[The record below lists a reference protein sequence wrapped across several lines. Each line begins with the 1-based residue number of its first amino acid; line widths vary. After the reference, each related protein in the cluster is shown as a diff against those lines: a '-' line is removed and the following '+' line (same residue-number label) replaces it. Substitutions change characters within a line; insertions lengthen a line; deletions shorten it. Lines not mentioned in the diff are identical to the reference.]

1 MLEEAFLDDHS
12 LAIALTNYSGK
23 LAKLQR
29 KGCSEMTVSQQYDKR
44 SMLFYL
50 QDGGARGG
58 GESPAMTPSLGMT
71 LILNKS
77 FP

>member
-1 MLEEAFLDDHS
+1 
-12 LAIALTNYSGK
+12 
-23 LAKLQR
+23 
-29 KGCSEMTVSQQYDKR
+29 MTVSQQYDKR

-71 LILNKS
+71 LILNLSPNSLSRFLDSNISPTTK
-77 FP
+77 F

>member
-1 MLEEAFLDDHS
+1 
-12 LAIALTNYSGK
+12 
-23 LAKLQR
+23 
-29 KGCSEMTVSQQYDKR
+29 MTVSQQYDKR

-58 GESPAMTPSLGMT
+58 GESPATSLGMT

>member
-1 MLEEAFLDDHS
+1 
-12 LAIALTNYSGK
+12 
-23 LAKLQR
+23 
-29 KGCSEMTVSQQYDKR
+29 MTVSQQYNKR

-71 LILNKS
+71 LILNKY

>member
-1 MLEEAFLDDHS
+1 
-12 LAIALTNYSGK
+12 
-23 LAKLQR
+23 
-29 KGCSEMTVSQQYDKR
+29 MTVSQQYDKR

-58 GESPAMTPSLGMT
+58 GESPAMTPSLGVT

>member
-1 MLEEAFLDDHS
+1 
-12 LAIALTNYSGK
+12 
-23 LAKLQR
+23 
-29 KGCSEMTVSQQYDKR
+29 MTVSQQYDKR
-44 SMLFYL
+44 SIMLFYL

-58 GESPAMTPSLGMT
+58 GESPAMTPSLGVT

>member
-1 MLEEAFLDDHS
+1 
-12 LAIALTNYSGK
+12 
-23 LAKLQR
+23 
-29 KGCSEMTVSQQYDKR
+29 MTVSQQYDKR

-50 QDGGARGG
+50 RDGGARGG
-58 GESPAMTPSLGMT
+58 SESPTMTPSLGMT